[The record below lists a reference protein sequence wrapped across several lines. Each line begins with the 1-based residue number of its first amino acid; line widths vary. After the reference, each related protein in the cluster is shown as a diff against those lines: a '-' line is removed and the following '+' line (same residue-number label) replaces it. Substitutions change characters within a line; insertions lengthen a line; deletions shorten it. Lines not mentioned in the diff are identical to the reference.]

1 MRESLHPGDVDAC
14 GQRDLLDGCARAYS
28 GLNLL
33 GRQHVWN
40 LCIGS
45 RLAGSGFLATH
56 GGAQPV
62 VSAQDELLVRVVA
75 FANYAFAINVESD
88 DLEFPHADLLRA
100 PVAPG
105 RRARLA
111 GHPTA
116 LSARNL
122 ADTPELPG
130 QSRSTSQSTHCVSD
144 VTSSGSTAVN
154 MAIRSW
160 LRPSLR
166 YGSVSTIPL
175 APSVLATAAAST
187 SSEKSMVP
195 TTCERCS
202 RAATNGVANC
212 DASAHE

>member
-1 MRESLHPGDVDAC
+1 MRESLHPGDVYTC
-14 GQRDLLDGCARAYS
+14 GLRDLLDGCARAYS

-122 ADTPELPG
+122 ADTPELPR
-130 QSRSTSQSTHCVSD
+130 QSRSTSQSTHSLRD
-144 VTSSGSTAVN
+144 VTSSGSTAGDKGN
-154 MAIRSW
+154 RRW
-160 LRPSLR
+160 LGAGLGGGP
-166 YGSVSTIPL
+166 G
-175 APSVLATAAAST
+175 
-187 SSEKSMVP
+187 
-195 TTCERCS
+195 
-202 RAATNGVANC
+202 
-212 DASAHE
+212 